1 MAQIQVRFLGT
12 GTSQGIPMIAC
23 TCEVC
28 RSTDPCDQR
37 LRVSMHIETEG
48 KSFIIDTGPDF
59 RQQILRAGI
68 QRVDA
73 VLYTHEHKDH
83 TAGMDDIRGFNY
95 AQKASIPLYA
105 QAPVID
111 QLKREFAYAFAE
123 DKYPGVPEIEV
134 HEITNQPFTI
144 AGITIIP
151 ILVKH
156 YYLDVLG
163 FRFGDFTY
171 ITDANFISDEELEKV
186 KGTQVLVI
194 NALRKTTHISH
205 FTLDEALEVIDK
217 IKPKAAYITHISH
230 MMGLHADVTK
240 ELPAHV
246 HLAYDGLTLS
256 VS

>member
-23 TCEVC
+23 SCEVC
-28 RSTDPCDQR
+28 RSKDPCDQR
-37 LRVSMHIETEG
+37 LRVSMHIETQG

-95 AQKASIPLYA
+95 AQKSSIPLYA
-105 QAPVID
+105 QGPVID
-111 QLKREFAYAFAE
+111 QLKREFAYAFGE

-134 HEITNQPFTI
+134 HEISNQPFVI
-144 AGITIIP
+144 AGVPIIP

-156 YYLDVLG
+156 YFLDVLG

-171 ITDANFISDEELEKV
+171 ITDANFISEEELEKV
-186 KGTQVLVI
+186 KGSEVLVI

-217 IKPKAAYITHISH
+217 IKPKKAYITHISH
-230 MMGLHADVTK
+230 MMGLHAEVEK
-240 ELPAHV
+240 ELPPHV
-246 HLAYDGLTLS
+246 HLAYDGLTLQL
-256 VS
+256 

>member
-1 MAQIQVRFLGT
+1 MAQTQVRFLGT

-23 TCEVC
+23 SCEVC

-37 LRVSMHIETEG
+37 LRVSMHIETQG

-95 AQKASIPLYA
+95 AQKSSIPLYA

-134 HEITNQPFTI
+134 HEITNQPFFI
-144 AGITIIP
+144 AGVSIIP

-156 YYLDVLG
+156 YFLDVLG

-171 ITDANFISDEELEKV
+171 ITDANFIADEELEKV
-186 KGTQVLVI
+186 KGSKVLVI

-217 IKPKAAYITHISH
+217 INPEKAYITHISH
-230 MMGLHADVTK
+230 MMGLHAEVEK
-240 ELPAHV
+240 ELPPHV
-246 HLAYDGLTLS
+246 HLAYDGLTLH
-256 VS
+256 V

>member
-1 MAQIQVRFLGT
+1 MSQVHVRFLGT

-23 TCEVC
+23 SCEVC

-95 AQKASIPLYA
+95 AQKSSIPLYA
-105 QAPVID
+105 QAPVIE

-134 HEITNQPFTI
+134 HEIENRPFTI
-144 AGITIIP
+144 AGVSIIP

-171 ITDANFISDEELEKV
+171 ITDANFISDEELDKV
-186 KGTQVLVI
+186 RGSKVIVI

-205 FTLDEALEVIDK
+205 FTLDEALEVIEK
-217 IKPKAAYITHISH
+217 IKPEKAYITHISH
-230 MMGLHADVTK
+230 MMGLHAEVEK

-246 HLAYDGLTLS
+246 HLAFDGLTLQ
-256 VS
+256 V

>member
-1 MAQIQVRFLGT
+1 MAQTQVRFLGT

-23 TCEVC
+23 SCEVC

-37 LRVSMHIETEG
+37 LRVSMHIETQG

-59 RQQILRAGI
+59 RQQILRARI

-95 AQKASIPLYA
+95 VQKSSIPLYA

-134 HEITNQPFTI
+134 HEITNQPFVI
-144 AGITIIP
+144 AGVSIIP

-156 YYLDVLG
+156 YFLDVLG

-171 ITDANFISDEELEKV
+171 ITDANFIADEELEKI
-186 KGTQVLVI
+186 KGSKVLVI

-217 IKPKAAYITHISH
+217 IKPEKAYITHISH
-230 MMGLHADVTK
+230 MMGLHAEVEK
-240 ELPAHV
+240 ELPPHV
-246 HLAYDGLTLS
+246 HLAYDGLTLH
-256 VS
+256 V

>member
-1 MAQIQVRFLGT
+1 MSQVHVRFLGT

-23 TCEVC
+23 SCEVC
-28 RSTDPCDQR
+28 RSIDPCDQR

-95 AQKASIPLYA
+95 AQKSSIPLYA
-105 QAPVID
+105 QAPVIE

-134 HEITNQPFTI
+134 HEIENRPFTI
-144 AGITIIP
+144 AGVSIIP

-171 ITDANFISDEELEKV
+171 ITDANFISDEELDKV
-186 KGTQVLVI
+186 RGSKVIVI

-205 FTLDEALEVIDK
+205 FTLDEALEVIEK
-217 IKPKAAYITHISH
+217 IKPEKAYITHISH
-230 MMGLHADVTK
+230 MMGLHAEVEK

-246 HLAYDGLTLS
+246 HLAFDGLTLQ
-256 VS
+256 V

>member
-1 MAQIQVRFLGT
+1 MTQIQARFLGT

-95 AQKASIPLYA
+95 AQKSSIPLYA
-105 QAPVID
+105 QAPVIE
-111 QLKREFAYAFAE
+111 QLKREFAYAFGE

-134 HEITNQPFTI
+134 HEIENQPFTI
-144 AGITIIP
+144 AGVTIIP

-156 YYLDVLG
+156 YFLDVLG
-163 FRFGDFTY
+163 FRFADFTY

-186 KGTQVLVI
+186 KGSKVLVI

-205 FTLDEALEVIDK
+205 FTLDEALEVIEK
-217 IKPKAAYITHISH
+217 IKPEKAYITHISH
-230 MMGLHADVTK
+230 MMGLHAVVEK

-246 HLAYDGLTLS
+246 HLAYDGLTLAI
-256 VS
+256 

>member
-23 TCEVC
+23 SCEVC
-28 RSTDPCDQR
+28 RSTDPCDHR
-37 LRVSMHIETEG
+37 LRVSMHIETQG

-95 AQKASIPLYA
+95 AQKSSIPLYA
-105 QAPVID
+105 QGPVID
-111 QLKREFAYAFAE
+111 QLKREFAYAFGE

-134 HEITNQPFTI
+134 HEISNQPFVI
-144 AGITIIP
+144 AGVPIIP

-156 YYLDVLG
+156 YFLDVLG

-186 KGTQVLVI
+186 KGSEVLVI

-217 IKPKAAYITHISH
+217 IKPKKAYITHISH
-230 MMGLHADVTK
+230 MMGLHAEVEK
-240 ELPAHV
+240 ELPPHV
-246 HLAYDGLTLS
+246 HLAYDGLTLQL
-256 VS
+256 

>member
-1 MAQIQVRFLGT
+1 MSQVHVRFLGT

-23 TCEVC
+23 SCEVC

-59 RQQILRAGI
+59 RQQILRAAI

-95 AQKASIPLYA
+95 AQKSSIPLYA
-105 QAPVID
+105 QAPVIE

-134 HEITNQPFTI
+134 HEIENRPFTI
-144 AGITIIP
+144 AGVSIIP

-171 ITDANFISDEELEKV
+171 ITDANFISDEELDKV
-186 KGTQVLVI
+186 KGSKVLVI

-205 FTLDEALEVIDK
+205 FTLDEALEVIEK
-217 IKPKAAYITHISH
+217 IKPEKAYITHISH
-230 MMGLHADVTK
+230 MMGLHAEVEK

-246 HLAYDGLTLS
+246 HLAFDGLTLA
-256 VS
+256 V

>member
-1 MAQIQVRFLGT
+1 MSQVHVRFLGT

-23 TCEVC
+23 SCEVC

-95 AQKASIPLYA
+95 AQKSSIPLYA
-105 QAPVID
+105 QAPVIE

-134 HEITNQPFTI
+134 HEIENRPFTI
-144 AGITIIP
+144 AGVSIIP

-156 YYLDVLG
+156 YFLDVLG

-186 KGTQVLVI
+186 KGSQVLVI

-205 FTLDEALEVIDK
+205 FTLEEALEVIEK
-217 IKPKAAYITHISH
+217 IKPKKAYITHISH
-230 MMGLHADVTK
+230 MMGLHAEVEK
-240 ELPAHV
+240 ELPPHV
-246 HLAYDGLTLS
+246 HLAFDGLTLE
-256 VS
+256 V

>member
-123 DKYPGVPEIEV
+123 NKYPGVPEIEV
-134 HEITNQPFTI
+134 HEIGNQPFTI
-144 AGITIIP
+144 AGIRIIP

-156 YYLDVLG
+156 YFLDVLG

>member
-1 MAQIQVRFLGT
+1 
-12 GTSQGIPMIAC
+12 
-23 TCEVC
+23 
-28 RSTDPCDQR
+28 
-37 LRVSMHIETEG
+37 MHIETEG

-95 AQKASIPLYA
+95 AQKSSIPLYA
-105 QAPVID
+105 QAPVIE

-134 HEITNQPFTI
+134 HEIENRPFTI
-144 AGITIIP
+144 AGVSIIP

-186 KGTQVLVI
+186 KGSQVLVI

-205 FTLDEALEVIDK
+205 FTLEEALEVIEK
-217 IKPKAAYITHISH
+217 IKPEKAYITHISH
-230 MMGLHADVTK
+230 MMGLHAEVEK

-246 HLAYDGLTLS
+246 HLAFDGLTLE
-256 VS
+256 V

>member
-1 MAQIQVRFLGT
+1 MTQIQARFLGT

-68 QRVDA
+68 QHVDA

-95 AQKASIPLYA
+95 AQKSSIPLYA
-105 QAPVID
+105 QAPVIE

-134 HEITNQPFTI
+134 HEIENQPFTI
-144 AGITIIP
+144 AGVTITP

-186 KGTQVLVI
+186 KGSKVLVI

-217 IKPKAAYITHISH
+217 IKPEKAYITHISH
-230 MMGLHADVTK
+230 MMGLHAAVEK

-246 HLAYDGLTLS
+246 HLAYDGLTLA
-256 VS
+256 V

>member
-1 MAQIQVRFLGT
+1 MSQVHVRFLGT

-23 TCEVC
+23 SCEVC

-95 AQKASIPLYA
+95 AQKSSIPLYA
-105 QAPVID
+105 QAPVIE

-134 HEITNQPFTI
+134 HEIENRPFTI
-144 AGITIIP
+144 AGVSIIP

-171 ITDANFISDEELEKV
+171 ITDANFISDEELDKV
-186 KGTQVLVI
+186 RGSKVIVI

-205 FTLDEALEVIDK
+205 FTLDEALEVIEK
-217 IKPKAAYITHISH
+217 IKPEKAYITHISH
-230 MMGLHADVTK
+230 MMGLHAEVEK
-240 ELPAHV
+240 ELPPHV
-246 HLAYDGLTLS
+246 HLAFDGLTLE
-256 VS
+256 V

>member
-95 AQKASIPLYA
+95 SQKASIPLYA

-123 DKYPGVPEIEV
+123 NKYPGVPEIEV
-134 HEITNQPFTI
+134 HEIGNQPFTI
-144 AGITIIP
+144 AGIRIIP

-156 YYLDVLG
+156 YFLDVLG